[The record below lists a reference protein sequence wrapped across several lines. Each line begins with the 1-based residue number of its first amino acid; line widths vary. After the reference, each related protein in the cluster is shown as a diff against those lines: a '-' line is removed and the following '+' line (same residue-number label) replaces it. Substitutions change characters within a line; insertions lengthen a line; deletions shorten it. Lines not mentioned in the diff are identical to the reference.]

1 MRPDPLALW
10 EDIRLGRSSSRS
22 VIKAHDSRCCDE
34 VCIIAVILC
43 VDRCF
48 GCEKKCEQRRT
59 TLSYS
64 VEVYQRFDFTT
75 IQSINHDFF
84 LKETIGLAY
93 VSLLKGVGE
102 PSPLGAAFLVRVFL
116 RKIQK

>member
-1 MRPDPLALW
+1 
-10 EDIRLGRSSSRS
+10 
-22 VIKAHDSRCCDE
+22 
-34 VCIIAVILC
+34 VILC

-48 GCEKKCEQRRT
+48 GCEKKCEQRRA

-84 LKETIGLAY
+84 LKETIALAY
-93 VSLLKGVGE
+93 VSLLKGVGQ
-102 PSPLGAAFLVRVFL
+102 PSPLGAAFLVRVFPPEDPKVE
-116 RKIQK
+116 RVRAT